1 MKEIQEGDMAVLT
14 LGLYTAKIV
23 TAVIVYRC
31 VRKRNIAVVLV
42 RYLGYL
48 KKWSSFRSN

>member
-1 MKEIQEGDMAVLT
+1 MAVLAH
-14 LGLYTAKIV
+14 GLYTAKIV

-42 RYLGYL
+42 SYLGYL
-48 KKWSSFRSN
+48 QKWSGFRKN